1 MNDSILKLIG
11 LIIGYLIVRRFFYKK
26 KKGKKMSFRRRYDLR
41 KKEKTNEENK
51 DIYKNRR

>member
-11 LIIGYLIVRRFFYKK
+11 LIIGYLIVRKFLFKK

-41 KKEKTNEENK
+41 KKEKINEEN
-51 DIYKNRR
+51 

>member
-11 LIIGYLIVRRFFYKK
+11 LIIGYLIVRKFIFKK

-41 KKEKTNEENK
+41 KKEKTNEEN
-51 DIYKNRR
+51 